1 MFKYQ
6 LFQRRGMFTLKGRI
20 NKVERQSSWL
30 GRKVYQWRIDIPG
43 GLTKGR
49 IWVDDV
55 IKQQIDAELQV
66 ENILKGKNAQLRD
79 AKAELRGLTIEV
91 KNAKKENIAGSQQTI
106 QMIETRI
113 VKVQKIIELL
123 KSNIK
128 QILKERRSGENL
140 LGANVSLYVES
151 TKNTKIVKDTKS
163 QKGKLAREA
172 A

>member
-1 MFKYQ
+1 
-6 LFQRRGMFTLKGRI
+6 
-20 NKVERQSSWL
+20 
-30 GRKVYQWRIDIPG
+30 
-43 GLTKGR
+43 
-49 IWVDDV
+49 
-55 IKQQIDAELQV
+55 
-66 ENILKGKNAQLRD
+66 
-79 AKAELRGLTIEV
+79 
-91 KNAKKENIAGSQQTI
+91 
-106 QMIETRI
+106 MIETRI